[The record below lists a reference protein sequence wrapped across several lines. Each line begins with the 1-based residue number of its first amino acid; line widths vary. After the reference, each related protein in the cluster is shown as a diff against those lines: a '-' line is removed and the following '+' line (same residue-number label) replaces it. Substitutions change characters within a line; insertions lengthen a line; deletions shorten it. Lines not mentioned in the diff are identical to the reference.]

1 MSIGDK
7 IKQVWNKGQEDI
19 NTRADR
25 GVKYTLNLTHC
36 N

>member
-19 NTRADR
+19 DTRADR
-25 GVKYTLNLTHC
+25 GGQIYPQHHSL
-36 N
+36 